1 MQENGKGSDPTTS
14 SGSTSIRDRIG
25 RRTFLGAAATTGA
38 TALAGCTGGDSD
50 GSGSEDSSGSS
61 GGDTGTDAGSAGTG
75 QHGGTLQWG
84 GAVPVQGLDPHIDTS
99 AASKRVLENI
109 YEEVV
114 ALQDDYSIEPHLATS
129 FEQSEDN
136 TLLTFE
142 LREDVT
148 FHNGKEMTSEDVL
161 ATYERVQNGDFLAT
175 GFFDFVEELRAPDDY
190 TFEIKL
196 TQPFAPFLAKMA
208 TAELSVM
215 PAEEAQKDIVE
226 EPIGTGPYKFESRE
240 IETSFTMV
248 RNEDYWGASDED
260 GPFIDTV
267 VKSEIPDSSVRL
279 QSFLAGEYDFIN
291 GVAPK
296 DVSRV
301 EQAPDVRFESQFP
314 KSLVYLGMNCDVEPF
329 DNKDARLALDYAI
342 DKEKVAEAALYG
354 TGQTTASPAAPES
367 PWVHPDL
374 GPRERDLEKVQ
385 EHLDA
390 AGMSDGFSATFK
402 IPQSYPT
409 QVQAA
414 EVIADDAADAG
425 IDLDIQQITWNTW
438 LSDVYTDRNFQATTS
453 SYLALWYPDV
463 SFYKFLHPDGAFFFT
478 NWTNDEYNSLVEEA
492 RTIYDDDARADLY
505 HQATEIL
512 HEERAGHMFLW
523 WQPSLYGAATQYKG
537 DIGAPDGSTLQFA
550 DNYLDR

>member
-1 MQENGKGSDPTTS
+1 MRKDTRDAKSISSSTRPS
-14 SGSTSIRDRIG
+14 SGRIG
-25 RRTFLGAAATTGA
+25 RRTFLGAAASTG
-38 TALAGCTGGDSD
+38 TAMLAGCSGGGDSSGGGSG
-50 GSGSEDSSGSS
+50 GSGS
-61 GGDTGTDAGSAGTG
+61 TP
-75 QHGGTLQWG
+75 QQGGTLQWG

-129 FEQSEDN
+129 FEQSDDN

-142 LREDVT
+142 LHEGVT
-148 FHNGKEMTSEDVL
+148 FHNGTEMTSADVL
-161 ATYERVQNGDFLAT
+161 ASYERVQNGDFLAT

-190 TFEIKL
+190 TFEIQL

-215 PAEEAQKDIVE
+215 PAEQAEMDMVE
-226 EPIGTGPYKFESRE
+226 EPVGTGPYKFESRE
-240 IETSFTMV
+240 IETAFTMV
-248 RNEDYWGASDED
+248 RNEDYWGASAED
-260 GPFIDTV
+260 GPFIDKI
-267 VKSEIPDSSVRL
+267 VKQEVPDPSVRL
-279 QSFLAGEYDFIN
+279 QSFLSNEYDFIN

-301 EQAPDVRFESQFP
+301 EQSSGVRLEEQFP
-314 KSLVYLGMNCDVEPF
+314 KSLVYLGMNCDIEPF
-329 DNKDARLALDYAI
+329 DDKDARLALDFAI
-342 DKEKVAEAALYG
+342 DKQEVTQAALYG
-354 TGQTTASPAAPES
+354 TGQTTASPAAPGS
-367 PWVHPDL
+367 PWVNPDVE
-374 GPRERDLEKVQ
+374 PRNRDLDRAQ

-390 AGMSDGFSATFK
+390 AGLSDGYSATFK

-414 EVIADDAADAG
+414 EVIANNAAEAG

-492 RTIYDDDARADLY
+492 RTIYDDDERADLY

-512 HEERAGHMFLW
+512 HEERAGHLMLW
-523 WQPSLYGAATQYKG
+523 WQPSLYGAASHYSG
-537 DIGAPDGSTLQFA
+537 DIGAPDGSTLQFT
-550 DNYLDR
+550 DNWLNR